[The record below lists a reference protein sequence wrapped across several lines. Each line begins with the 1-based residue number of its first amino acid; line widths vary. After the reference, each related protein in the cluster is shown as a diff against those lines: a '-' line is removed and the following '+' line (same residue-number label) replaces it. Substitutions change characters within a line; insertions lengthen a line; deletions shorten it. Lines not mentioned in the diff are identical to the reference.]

1 MIIAIEGIDAAG
13 KGTQTRLLKE
23 RAEKMGL
30 KVETL
35 SFPRY
40 HKTTFAIQ
48 IAQYLN
54 GEFGELDDMP
64 AHFPALLYAGDRFES
79 LSLINTLISST
90 DLLIIDRYVSSNLA
104 YQAAKVPQ
112 PEQEAFIEW
121 LAKIEYDIYKLPE
134 ANITL
139 HLDLPVETAARLL
152 YKKKARSYTSEKAD
166 LHEKN
171 RDYLSQCHRVY
182 RYLAARS
189 FRSQWITIDCS
200 HATQD
205 IRDINDI
212 HHAMWDA
219 IKHIFD

>member
-1 MIIAIEGIDAAG
+1 MIIAIEGIDAVG
-13 KGTQTRLLKE
+13 KNTQANLLKE
-23 RAEKMGL
+23 RAEKAGL
-30 KVETL
+30 KVGML

-40 HKTTFAIQ
+40 NQTTFAKS

-54 GEFGELDDMP
+54 GGFGELDEIP
-64 AHFPALLYAGDRFES
+64 PHFPALLYAGDRFES
-79 LSLINTLISST
+79 LSLINTYLSST

-104 YQAAKVPQ
+104 YQSAKVPK
-112 PEQEAFIEW
+112 PDQEAFIDW
-121 LAKIEYDIYKLPE
+121 LANIEYDIYKLPE

-139 HLDLPVETAARLL
+139 HLDLPVEAASRLL

-171 RDYLSQCHRVY
+171 RDYLSKCHSVY

-200 HATQD
+200 DPSQD

-212 HHAMWDA
+212 HHSMWDA
-219 IKHIFD
+219 IKPLFE

>member
-30 KVETL
+30 KVGML

-40 HKTTFAIQ
+40 HQTTFAIQ

-54 GEFGELDDMP
+54 GGFGELDDIP
-64 AHFPALLYAGDRFES
+64 AQFPALLYAGDRFES
-79 LSLINTLISST
+79 LSLINTLLSST

-104 YQAAKVPQ
+104 YQAAKVP
-112 PEQEAFIEW
+112 PSEQEAFIEW

-134 ANITL
+134 ANMTL
-139 HLDLPVETAARLL
+139 YLDLPVEAAARLL
-152 YKKKARSYTSEKAD
+152 YKKKARSYTNEKAD

-171 RDYLSQCHRVY
+171 RDYLSKCHGVY
-182 RYLAARS
+182 KYLAARS
-189 FRSQWITIDCS
+189 FRSQWVTIDCS
-200 HATQD
+200 HPTQD
-205 IRDINDI
+205 IRDLEDI
-212 HHAMWDA
+212 HEA
-219 IKHIFD
+219 IWASIEPLL